1 MTDLAVSREQAVVL
15 PIPSVL
21 VQTDSRPCA
30 PPVRVPELAHC
41 AIGGIRARGGV
52 DGRVADGSRASR
64 ELSDVSLASALD
76 GLRVERM
83 ELESKLPGLRSELSA
98 LLSELAKL
106 KREIRAAHVDR
117 DGIQAVAMALRE
129 QIAELSLEQ
138 REQEDEELSTL
149 RREVQVLRRMSS
161 EPHQPV
167 GRFRIPTE
175 ILRIGFWNGKQ
186 RFDDS

>member
-1 MTDLAVSREQAVVL
+1 MTDLAAAREQDLVL

-21 VQTDSRPCA
+21 VRTDSRPFV
-30 PPVRVPELAHC
+30 PPVRVPEQTPC
-41 AIGGIRARGGV
+41 AIGGIRGRAV
-52 DGRVADGSRASR
+52 DGRVPDGRRASR
-64 ELSDVSLASALD
+64 EPSDVSMASDLD
-76 GLRVERM
+76 ALRVERM

-98 LLSELAKL
+98 LLSELARL

-138 REQEDEELSTL
+138 REQEDEELATL

-161 EPHQPV
+161 ELHEPA

-175 ILRIGFWNGKQ
+175 ILRFGFWNGKQ
-186 RFDDS
+186 HFDDS